1 MINGKVLEE
10 EQLATLFTREELLQ
24 ERTYT
29 NIGFNEAWDY
39 SGLSESILPKL
50 YNTDRTELLP
60 NQEDH
65 KLEEQADIR
74 IDSMEASKR
83 DINHAQIRL
92 VINNQ
97 TEENITNVEI
107 DSMDVT
113 IERNVTQEGKTY
125 IDILGTPIEYYD
137 SYKLTGIIYE
147 QNGEQKKVEEEKK
160 IELQFFKDIGRIE
173 DWQEIDSYSA
183 QNYRLVSDLDFTS
196 VREPNTNVSIG
207 RLVAEGD
214 GYTIRNIDTT
224 DRNVIKEAKLEIRN
238 ITFENINVTCD
249 DSNTGIIGE
258 NNATL
263 SNLTFKNCKVKSY
276 YDVIGIISHNTSQ
289 SISEITL
296 EDIECSGGSRI
307 GGFIGDTSDGD
318 FSNIKANNITINA
331 RGGYVGGIFGYMTI
345 IDPSQPTNVKNIEIT
360 DSNIKST
367 GSNVGGIA
375 GQGRM
380 ASSKVTNTNVEGVLQ
395 VGGMAGR
402 HQEASNFPI
411 DSDFICEN
419 IVVKGTNSVGGIF
432 GISNSTIRNAFLI
445 NSQVIG
451 TGESVGGIEGWSG
464 GPVLYSGVINSKISG
479 ETLVGG
485 IYGRQTS
492 NYNIYRDFVKD
503 TEIEGYDQVGGIEGY
518 RKIGGYIHEIYS
530 NAKVTAI
537 NGSAGGVIGYYEN
550 TGSSQADYL
559 WLYQIMLQ
567 GSEITGTENVGGLI
581 GKLDKEF
588 VFTTNAN
595 QQYGFYTDVKLNG
608 NNLDTMSLSFGN
620 FDSQTDELDRFFTYK
635 YSSINGRYIED
646 VRDID
651 ESKVVNGEQLKEQST
666 YTNRGLSTSVFN
678 FSTLNN
684 NKYPILAGVENQE
697 GIDLPQDP
705 EESGIALFSNELSNS
720 IEENNNSD
728 NENLPNIT
736 AYTVDVDKINID
748 FDEIL
753 ENTYFNYT
761 VSSKKTE
768 NIPIENKTY
777 TFSYDF
783 KTPIEIELVNGENS
797 KTVTINPEDVIRK
810 TSYVGDN
817 FMYLDGNT
825 VMLNGNSISGEYI
838 NLYNGKGLTE
848 DGKVID
854 IESGKEESNISKIS
868 IIETK
873 TISEYDYNETKIKT
887 FGTYSLVGETERNQI
902 YEVKNGKLSVIE
914 SNVQRKIGDNIIDF
928 YNENEYQ
935 TILASDGIL
944 YDLKEKL
951 KYPVGFENSNIE
963 EIAVESDKKEVLVY
977 YKNKSVIIFNYMT
990 GEEIYKTNPKEK
1002 ISLFAYIGEKLT
1014 SPNELYADLTDEY
1027 EQSKELEEK
1036 LIEEPIE
1043 LYLGSDNASSNATKT
1058 ESSSTSSKNESYVTV
1073 YNAESDKYE
1082 VYKESELLNEEVDNP
1097 ESETSKIEKVK
1108 GLQDYYYSGNKAIK
1122 KDNGLIYIGISI
1134 IALGISIMI
1143 LHRLVIIKGK
1153 NRNKIKSKVRDKVNN
1168 GKVK

>member
-10 EQLATLFTREELLQ
+10 EQLATLLTREELLQ

-39 SGLSESILPKL
+39 SSLSESILPKL

-97 TEENITNVEI
+97 TEENITDVEI
-107 DSMDVT
+107 ESMDVT
-113 IERNVTQEGKTY
+113 IERNVTQAGKTY
-125 IDILGTPIEYYD
+125 IDILGTPIGYYD

-173 DWQEIDSYSA
+173 DWQAIDSYSA
-183 QNYRLVSDLDFTS
+183 QNYRLVADLDFTS

-331 RGGYVGGIFGYMTI
+331 RGSSVGGIFGYMTI

-360 DSNIKST
+360 DSSIEAA

-402 HQEASNFPI
+402 HQEASNYPI

-432 GISNSTIRNAFLI
+432 GISTSTIRNAFLI

-451 TGESVGGIEGWSG
+451 TEDSVGGIEGWSG

-559 WLYQIMLQ
+559 WFFQIMLQ
-567 GSEITGTENVGGLI
+567 GSEIKGTENVGGLI
-581 GKLDKEF
+581 GKLDEEF

-620 FDSQTDELDRFFTYK
+620 FDSQTDEIDRFFTYK

-728 NENLPNIT
+728 NEILPNIT
-736 AYTVDVDKINID
+736 TYAVDVDKINID
-748 FDEIL
+748 FDKIVDG
-753 ENTYFNYT
+753 TYFAYN
-761 VSSKKTE
+761 VNGQKSD
-768 NIPIENKTY
+768 NIPLENKTY
-777 TFSYDF
+777 TFEFDF
-783 KTPIEIELVNGENS
+783 NSPIEIELVNGENR
-797 KTVTINPEDVIRK
+797 KTVTINPDDVRRK
-810 TSYVGDN
+810 SSYVGDN
-817 FMYLDGNT
+817 WMYLEGNT
-825 VMLNGNSISGEYI
+825 VILNGNSTSGEYV
-838 NLYNGKGLTE
+838 NLYKGKGLTT

-854 IESGKEESNISKIS
+854 ITSGKEESSISGIS
-868 IIETK
+868 LVDTK
-873 TISEYDYNETKIKT
+873 AISEYSYNGTEIRT
-887 FGTYSLVGETERNQI
+887 FGTYSLVGDKVRNQI
-902 YEVKNGKLSVIE
+902 YEVKDGKLSVIS
-914 SNVQRKIGDNIIDF
+914 SNVQRKIGDNVIDF

-951 KYPVGFENSNIE
+951 EYPSNFENSNVSE
-963 EIAVESDKKEVLVY
+963 VSVNSDKKEVLVY
-977 YKNKSVIIFNYMT
+977 YKNGSIIIFNYMT
-990 GEEIYKTNPKEK
+990 GEEIYKTSSKEK

-1014 SPNELYADLTDEY
+1014 SPDELYTDLTDEY
-1027 EQSKELEEK
+1027 EQSKKLEEK
-1036 LIEEPIE
+1036 LVEEPIE
-1043 LYLGSDNASSNATKT
+1043 LYLGSDNTSNN
-1058 ESSSTSSKNESYVTV
+1058 ESKLESNNSNESYVTV

-1082 VYKESELLNEEVDNP
+1082 VYKESELLDEAIDNP
-1097 ESETSKIEKVK
+1097 ESETSKIEKVQ
-1108 GLQDYYYSGNKAIK
+1108 GLQDYYYSGNKVIK
-1122 KDNGLIYIGISI
+1122 KDNGLVYIAISI
-1134 IALGISIMI
+1134 VALGISIMA
-1143 LHRLVIIKGK
+1143 LYRLVIIKSKKKGK
-1153 NRNKIKSKVRDKVNN
+1153 TKIKNKEKSK
-1168 GKVK
+1168 